1 MLGFNAH
8 KKLFAAL
15 LALPNMAAAFSST
28 SLLFLPG
35 ALWNKDQRL
44 VSSMGQVPSPS
55 LPFPSLPFP
64 SLPFPSLRLPN
75 LSNASFS
82 PLLTKLKSKG
92 RNCNNVGHYLHAQPH
107 RNKHL

>member
-1 MLGFNAH
+1 MLEFNTH

-44 VSSMGQVPSPS
+44 VSSKGQVPSPS
-55 LPFPSLPFP
+55 LPFASPI
-64 SLPFPSLRLPN
+64 
-75 LSNASFS
+75 SNASFS

-92 RNCNNVGHYLHAQPH
+92 RNCNNVGRYLHAQPH

>member
-55 LPFPSLPFP
+55 LPFPSL
-64 SLPFPSLRLPN
+64 RLPN